1 VIFLTVFIWV
11 FSWLDFSSMVWF
23 PSNTREYVIRFW
35 LLIGSLFL
43 LVLSLI
49 LVAAGWSIRTAK
61 FGGVW
66 GLALALG
73 VLGFGGTL
81 GSAGLRGMGH
91 PELWW
96 SSSMPMQAHL
106 LEASVSEI
114 SNLGMGND
122 TAAPVVIVGVNSPAL
137 EWVLREHQV
146 QVVDALDPSAS
157 PYFVITPFEM
167 DPVLVAAYRGQ
178 DFSWRLTPMWETTQP
193 ADWIRWI
200 TIREMPQAGET
211 IILWAR
217 DDLFLDK

>member
-1 VIFLTVFIWV
+1 
-11 FSWLDFSSMVWF
+11 
-23 PSNTREYVIRFW
+23 
-35 LLIGSLFL
+35 
-43 LVLSLI
+43 
-49 LVAAGWSIRTAK
+49 
-61 FGGVW
+61 
-66 GLALALG
+66 
-73 VLGFGGTL
+73 
-81 GSAGLRGMGH
+81 
-91 PELWW
+91 
-96 SSSMPMQAHL
+96 MQAHL